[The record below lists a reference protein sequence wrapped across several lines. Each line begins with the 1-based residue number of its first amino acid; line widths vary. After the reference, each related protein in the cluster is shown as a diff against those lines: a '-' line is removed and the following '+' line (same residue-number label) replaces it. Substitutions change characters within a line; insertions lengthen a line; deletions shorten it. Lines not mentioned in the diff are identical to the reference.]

1 MIALSSF
8 GCNLKLLRC
17 DLSLNFK
24 RIIPHCSAVASH
36 AISKAHRQN
45 FIKSFSQLFCFLRTK
60 QSPHK
65 ALKTVHCAIPAV
77 FWPKLLILHFVNVI
91 TKLSCSAQSGAH
103 TAALLINLPYRCGKT
118 VCIPQN
124 GRKTAASFVRTE
136 LFTILLWF
144 LREDGL

>member
-1 MIALSSF
+1 MIALSSL

-17 DLSLNFK
+17 VLSLNFK

-45 FIKSFSQLFCFLRTK
+45 FIKTFSQLFCFLRTK

-65 ALKTVHCAIPAV
+65 DKKTVHYAILTV

-91 TKLSCSAQSGAH
+91 TKLSCSAQSGVH
-103 TAALLINLPYRCGKT
+103 TAVLFIRLPYRCGKT

-124 GRKTAASFVRTE
+124 RLKTAA
-136 LFTILLWF
+136 
-144 LREDGL
+144 

>member
-24 RIIPHCSAVASH
+24 RTIPHCSAVASH

-45 FIKSFSQLFCFLRTK
+45 FIKSFSQLFCFLHTK

-65 ALKTVHCAIPAV
+65 AKKTVHYAILAV

-91 TKLSCSAQSGAH
+91 TKLNCSAQSGAH
-103 TAALLINLPYRCGKT
+103 TAALFIRLPYRCGKT

-124 GRKTAASFVRTE
+124 RRKTAASFVRTE
-136 LFTILLWF
+136 LFTILLCI

>member
-1 MIALSSF
+1 MIALSSL

-17 DLSLNFK
+17 VLSLNFK

-65 ALKTVHCAIPAV
+65 AKKTIHYAILAV
-77 FWPKLLILHFVNVI
+77 FLPKLLILHFVNVI

-103 TAALLINLPYRCGKT
+103 TAALFIRLPYRCGKT

-124 GRKTAASFVRTE
+124 RRKTAA
-136 LFTILLWF
+136 
-144 LREDGL
+144 

>member
-1 MIALSSF
+1 MIALSSL

-17 DLSLNFK
+17 VLSLNFK

-65 ALKTVHCAIPAV
+65 AKKTVHYAILAV

-91 TKLSCSAQSGAH
+91 TKLNCSAQSGAH
-103 TAALLINLPYRCGKT
+103 TAALFIRLPYRCGKT
-118 VCIPQN
+118 GCIPQN
-124 GRKTAASFVRTE
+124 RRKTAA
-136 LFTILLWF
+136 
-144 LREDGL
+144 

>member
-1 MIALSSF
+1 MIALSSL

-17 DLSLNFK
+17 VLSLNFK
-24 RIIPHCSAVASH
+24 RFILHCSAVASH

-45 FIKSFSQLFCFLRTK
+45 FIKSFSQLFCFLHTK

-65 ALKTVHCAIPAV
+65 AKKTVHYAILAV

-91 TKLSCSAQSGAH
+91 TKLSCSARSGAR
-103 TAALLINLPYRCGKT
+103 TAALFIRLPYRCGKT

-124 GRKTAASFVRTE
+124 RRKTAA
-136 LFTILLWF
+136 
-144 LREDGL
+144 

>member
-1 MIALSSF
+1 MIALSSL

-17 DLSLNFK
+17 VLSLNFK
-24 RIIPHCSAVASH
+24 RIISHCSAVASH

-45 FIKSFSQLFCFLRTK
+45 FIKSFSQFFCFLRTK

-65 ALKTVHCAIPAV
+65 AKKTVHCAIPAV

-91 TKLSCSAQSGAH
+91 TKLSCSAQSKAH
-103 TAALLINLPYRCGKT
+103 TAALSISLSYRCGKT

-124 GRKTAASFVRTE
+124 RRKTAA
-136 LFTILLWF
+136 
-144 LREDGL
+144 